1 MKLNQIHTAHNSS
14 REIPKY
20 IFTIFLI
27 KFFFLFK
34 HFFFYFLLKFPITPL
49 LLLNCHFLLFSFK
62 VLYYSSIIPQFSF
75 SYIFTNFL
83 IKNFFIPFFPLFSFK
98 SSITP

>member
-49 LLLNCHFLLFSFK
+49 LLLNVHFHFTITLQKKKKDPIFK
-62 VLYYSSIIPQFSF
+62 ANFI
-75 SYIFTNFL
+75 YI
-83 IKNFFIPFFPLFSFK
+83 S
-98 SSITP
+98 